1 MVVRNYNCTRT
12 MSPIQNQLAELFC
25 QLVICSIPWSRGNP
39 WLHVLVLL
47 VQREAK
53 HGIFWIPP
61 GITWDEGTAGPA
73 THRMERRMLAAAAGT
88 GRGEGSSDPIFSP
101 GNMK

>member
-1 MVVRNYNCTRT
+1 M
-12 MSPIQNQLAELFC
+12 P
-25 QLVICSIPWSRGNP
+25 
-39 WLHVLVLL
+39 VLL
-47 VQREAK
+47 LQREVK

-61 GITWDEGTAGPA
+61 GITWIEVTAGPA
-73 THRMERRMLAAAAGT
+73 THRMGRRMLAAATGT